1 MLRRQFLAR
10 LGLAASGL
18 PTALRAAEGKPLMP
32 NLIFILTDDQRFD
45 ALGCVNPLVQTPTM
59 DALAKRGVLFRNAFV
74 ATSICSPSRACCLTG
89 RYGSANGVPGLGMS
103 LHRGEVTFAQLLRK
117 SGYQT
122 GYVGKWH
129 LKWPKPKA
137 AGFDDV
143 TYFESNGP
151 HYNRKVTE
159 RGRKTVAKGY
169 IEDYLADQS
178 VRFIERAAGAG
189 KPFVLHHA
197 TQIPHMDHRF
207 SWPAK
212 AQTLARY
219 PLDKMPVPR
228 SWRDDLSGKPPYL
241 KTGRNY
247 TRAQETYGYTDPAA
261 IRRHCQAYWA
271 SITEMDAAL
280 GRIVAALDRLGI
292 RDDTWIILMGDNGW
306 FLGEHGFTSKVLP
319 YEESIRVPFIVSGP
333 GLKGETRDELILNA
347 DVAPTFLN
355 LAGLP
360 IPENMHGR
368 SLLPLLRGE
377 RVTWRQSI
385 LYEAPKP
392 ELGSWPLVAVRTDR
406 WKYIQ
411 TCAIRDPA
419 KLVFEELYDLQAD
432 PHEMT
437 NLAGR
442 PEHKAT
448 VQRLQAELA
457 RLREGIRGD

>member
-1 MLRRQFLAR
+1 
-10 LGLAASGL
+10 
-18 PTALRAAEGKPLMP
+18 MP

-103 LHRGEVTFAQLLRK
+103 LHRTEATFAQLLK
-117 SGYQT
+117 KAGYQT

-129 LKWPKPKA
+129 LKWPKPEA

-143 TYFESNGP
+143 VCFESNGP
-151 HYNRKVTE
+151 HHNRTVTE
-159 RGRKTVAKGY
+159 HGRKKVAKGY

-178 VRFIERAAGAG
+178 VAFIEKAVKAG
-189 KPFVLHHA
+189 KPFVLHHG

-207 SWPAK
+207 SWPSK
-212 AQTLARY
+212 PETLARY
-219 PLDKMPVPR
+219 PVGKMPLPK
-228 SWRDDLSGKPPYL
+228 SWRDDLGGKPPYL
-241 KTGRNY
+241 KQGRNH
-247 TRAQETYGYTDPAA
+247 TRAQQNYGYNKPDG
-261 IRRHCQAYWA
+261 IRRHWQAYLA
-271 SITEMDAAL
+271 SVTEMDAAL

-333 GLKGETRDELILNA
+333 GLKGGACDELILNA
-347 DVAPTFLN
+347 DVAPTFLE
-355 LAGLP
+355 LAGVAVP
-360 IPENMHGR
+360 GRMHGR
-368 SLLPLLRGE
+368 SLVPLLRGE
-377 RVTWRQSI
+377 KADWRQSI

-392 ELGSWPLVAVRTDR
+392 ELGSWPLAAVRTDR

-411 TCAIRDPA
+411 TFDIQAPT
-419 KLVFEELYDLQAD
+419 KLVFEELYDLKTD
-432 PHEMT
+432 PNEMT
-437 NLAGR
+437 NLAGVDKC
-442 PEHKAT
+442 KA
-448 VQRLQAELA
+448 VRDELRTELS
-457 RLREGIRGD
+457 RLRKSIT

>member
-1 MLRRQFLAR
+1 MDRRQFLGAMAV
-10 LGLAASGL
+10 AAGGVACGA
-18 PTALRAAEGKPLMP
+18 PRKDKMP

-45 ALGCVNPLVQTPTM
+45 ALGAANPLVQTPTM

-74 ATSICSPSRACCLTG
+74 ATSICSPSRAGCLTG

-103 LHRGEVTFAQLLRK
+103 LHRGEVTFAQLLKRA
-117 SGYQT
+117 GYLT

-129 LKWPKPKA
+129 LKWPKPKD

-151 HYNRKVTE
+151 HYNRKVNE
-159 RGRKTVAKGY
+159 RGRNTVAKGY

-207 SWPAK
+207 TWPAK
-212 AQTLARY
+212 AETLARY
-219 PLDKMPVPR
+219 PLDRMPVPE
-228 SWRDDLSGKPPYL
+228 SWRDDLRGKPPYL
-241 KTGRNY
+241 KEGRNY
-247 TRAQETYGYTDPAA
+247 VRAQETYGYGDADA

-271 SITEMDAAL
+271 SITEMDRSL
-280 GRIVAALDRLGI
+280 GRIAAALARLGI

-306 FLGEHGFTSKVLP
+306 FMGEHGFTSKVLP
-319 YEESIRVPFIVSGP
+319 YEESIRVPFLVSGP
-333 GLKGETRDELILNA
+333 GLEGTTRDELILNA
-347 DVAPTFLN
+347 DVAPTFLD

-360 IPENMHGR
+360 VPGNMHGR

-377 RVTWRQSI
+377 DFAWRQGI

-392 ELGSWPLVAVRTDR
+392 ELGSWPLAAVRTGR

-411 TCAIRDPA
+411 TFDIKAHST
-419 KLVFEELYDLQAD
+419 LVFEELYDLQAD

-437 NLAGR
+437 NLASR